1 MDFWAWQC
9 SGHGK
14 TLIPLHVA
22 IGSRTPRNMYLAA
35 AEYFKSR
42 MADSQ
47 WLQDH
52 FLSGITTASALTNLA
67 GMIILTKMH
76 QNASYPKRIVS
87 SLTLN
92 TVVFCFLT
100 LSTIAFLDARSEQ
113 YYGFLIS
120 MDVLSSVG
128 TALIQNG
135 LFAYVTGFGID
146 AYTQGILAGQGVA
159 GVLPG
164 IVQIITVLSVSTG
177 EATAREE
184 TRKSSSAFL
193 YFLTA
198 TGITSVSLLAFLYLA
213 NRHARRRKARGLHK
227 STSVPNDQ
235 SAIHNSSVSLLSIAW
250 KLRWFG
256 PSLFLGFCISMIYP
270 VFTQKILS
278 VRPADSAAR
287 VFQPECFIP
296 LGFLVWNVGD
306 FLGKMLP
313 LLPAFRIDRSPRLVF
328 LAALSRLG
336 FIPLYLLC
344 NIKGE
349 GAAVNSDLFYLVV
362 VQLLFGA
369 TNGII
374 GTVCMMAAPNW
385 VDPRE
390 QEAAG
395 SFMSSCLVAGL
406 TVGSMLSFS
415 IA

>member
-1 MDFWAWQC
+1 
-9 SGHGK
+9 
-14 TLIPLHVA
+14 
-22 IGSRTPRNMYLAA
+22 MYLAA

-42 MADSQ
+42 MADSH

-76 QNASYPKRIVS
+76 ENASYPKRIVS
-87 SLTLN
+87 SLALN

-100 LSTIAFLDARSEQ
+100 LSTIAFLDVRSEQ
-113 YYGFLIS
+113 YYGFLIA
-120 MDVLSSVG
+120 MDITSSLG

-146 AYTQGILAGQGVA
+146 EYTQGILAGQGVA

-164 IVQIITVLSVSTG
+164 IVQIITVLSVSSKET
-177 EATAREE
+177 TAREE
-184 TRKSSSAFL
+184 PRKSSSAFL

-213 NRHARRRKARGLHK
+213 NRHARLRKARALHK
-227 STSVPNDQ
+227 PPS
-235 SAIHNSSVSLLSIAW
+235 NSSDEAARQDPGVSLLSIAW
-250 KLRWFG
+250 KLRWFA
-256 PSLFLGFCISMIYP
+256 PSLFLGFAISMVYP

-278 VRPADSAAR
+278 VRPADSAGR
-287 VFQPECFIP
+287 IFQPECFIP
-296 LGFLVWNVGD
+296 LGFLVWNIGD
-306 FLGKMLP
+306 LMGKMLP
-313 LLPAFRIDRSPRLVF
+313 LFPVFRIDRSPRLVF
-328 LAALSRLG
+328 LAAASRLG

-349 GAAVNSDLFYLVV
+349 GAAINSDIFYLAV
-362 VQLLFGA
+362 VQLFFGMS
-369 TNGII
+369 NGLI

-406 TVGSMLSFS
+406 TVGSMLSFT